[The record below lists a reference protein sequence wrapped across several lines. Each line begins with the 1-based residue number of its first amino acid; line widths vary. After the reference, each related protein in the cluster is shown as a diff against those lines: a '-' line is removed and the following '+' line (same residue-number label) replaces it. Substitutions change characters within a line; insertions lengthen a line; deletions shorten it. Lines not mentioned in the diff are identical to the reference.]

1 MSCAACALQTSS
13 CALLSTFA
21 VECPLRLSP
30 EQLQAASDAK
40 LLFTVAGAPQHDLQP
55 HPETAKRIPAILK
68 ALRDAGV
75 TPEQRGPQV
84 NQQCL
89 SAVLSWLSRHAGDV

>member
-1 MSCAACALQTSS
+1 MCGASALQASS

-21 VECPLRLSP
+21 VESPLRLSP

-40 LLFTVAGAPQHDLQP
+40 LLFTVSGAPQHDLQP

-84 NQQCL
+84 NQQLQCL
-89 SAVLSWLSRHAGDV
+89 FAVA